1 MGVTGSV
8 VLSALLAGIL
18 SIDRS
23 AFGQFQISRPL
34 VAAPIMGFVL
44 GCPAEGAL
52 IGLAYELLFL
62 RSLPVGSFIP
72 YHPLFPSLVSVLLV
86 GTYSGPESGMALI
99 GPAILFGLPTFVLDQ
114 AVNVLWRRRNEETG
128 HRSEAYVRLG
138 REKLAELVHLL
149 ALLRA
154 GAFHA
159 AAFLLSGGIL
169 IPLFSA
175 AMNKFSN
182 LTGLLAVVAVIPFFT
197 GLAGLAADRT
207 DRRRWPGFAAGL
219 AVGIGTGIWW
229 SVT

>member
-1 MGVTGSV
+1 MEVAGSV
-8 VLSALLAGIL
+8 VLCALLAGIL

-52 IGLAYELLFL
+52 IGLTYELLFL

-72 YHPLFPSLVSVLLV
+72 NHPLFPSLVSVLLV
-86 GTYSGPESGMALI
+86 GTYSGPESGTALI
-99 GPAILFGLPTFVLDQ
+99 GPAILLGLPTFVLDQ
-114 AVNVLWRRRNEETG
+114 VVDVLWRRSNEETFY
-128 HRSEAYVRLG
+128 RAEAYIRLG
-138 REKLAELVHLL
+138 RGKLAELVHLL

-169 IPLFSA
+169 IPLFGA
-175 AMNKFSN
+175 VMGEFRN
-182 LTGLLAVVAVIPFFT
+182 LVGLLAVVAVVPFLT
-197 GLAGLAADRT
+197 GLAGLAATRT
-207 DRRRWPGFAAGL
+207 DRRGWLGFAASL
-219 AVGIGTGIWW
+219 AVGIGTSIWW